1 MTQPG
6 NRGFRLPGAL
16 GRAQA
21 ATSGSSP
28 KPPVESLPKTVGG
41 GMGNVPA
48 APIDTTKIV
57 PEPHRLTAAQ
67 AQALMMAELSAAV
80 RSLVE
85 SSTELAGRLGRR
97 GAVNAVL
104 ESWAGVFPTNGVITR
119 TYEVA
124 AGSISIENLSAT
136 HSLILTTGVAAGDT
150 GANTSGVGVSY
161 VRANALGRSPLA
173 DHSFTLTGT
182 AGDLV
187 SFEVFTGLQAY
198 GVVGVATL

>member
-21 ATSGSSP
+21 ATSGNP
-28 KPPVESLPKTVGG
+28 KPPVETLPKTVGG

-48 APIDTTKIV
+48 APIDTTRTV
-57 PEPHRLTAAQ
+57 PEQRRLTQAQ
-67 AQALMMAELSAAV
+67 AQVLMMAELNAAV

-85 SSTELAGRLGRR
+85 SSTELAGRLRRR
-97 GAVNAVL
+97 GSVNGVL
-104 ESWAGVFPTNGVITR
+104 ESWAGVFPASGVITR

-124 AGSISIENLSAT
+124 AGSISIENMAAAHTLT
-136 HSLILTTGVAAGDT
+136 LTTGVAAGDT

-161 VRANALGRSPLA
+161 VRANARGISPIG
-173 DHSFTLTGT
+173 DHSFTITGT
-182 AGDLV
+182 AGDAI

-198 GVVGVATL
+198 GVDTPL

>member
-6 NRGFRLPGAL
+6 NRAFRLPGAL
-16 GRAQA
+16 GRAQD
-21 ATSGSSP
+21 ATSGNP
-28 KPPVESLPKTVGG
+28 KRAAVETLPKTVDGG
-41 GMGNVPA
+41 LGKVPA
-48 APIDTTKIV
+48 SPIDTTRTV
-57 PEPHRLTAAQ
+57 PEPRKLTAQQ
-67 AQALMMAELSAAV
+67 AQTLMMAELHSAV

-97 GAVNAVL
+97 GSVNAVL
-104 ESWAGVFPTNGVITR
+104 ESWAGVFPVSGVITR

-150 GANTSGVGVSY
+150 GANTAGVGVSY
-161 VRANALGRSPLA
+161 IRANALGRSPLA
-173 DHSFTLTGT
+173 DHSFTITGT
-182 AGDLV
+182 AGDLI